1 MILFIKNEATLLKIR
16 EIYNNTTL
24 QNKKRI
30 ATNIKSQ
37 KLFFWFLIM
46 NEYDLSCH
54 LQWPGEVLFEGSA
67 GHQIL
72 SERVAWLQFE
82 LSRSVLAG
90 FDALA
95 PLTLE
100 ALLDGYEATQACT
113 SSQCQSYQGASL
125 NNLSGIPS
133 IWQEQSIC
141 KFMVFQ

>member
-1 MILFIKNEATLLKIR
+1 MKRLHTGLALLPS
-16 EIYNNTTL
+16 
-24 QNKKRI
+24 
-30 ATNIKSQ
+30 KSQ
-37 KLFFWFLIM
+37 VCGSTFKLFPLSWACRFLIM

-125 NNLSGIPS
+125 SNLSGIPS

-141 KFMVFQ
+141 KFMDVQ

>member
-1 MILFIKNEATLLKIR
+1 MKRLHTGLALLPS
-16 EIYNNTTL
+16 
-24 QNKKRI
+24 
-30 ATNIKSQ
+30 KSQ
-37 KLFFWFLIM
+37 VCGFTFKLFPLSWACRFLIM

-100 ALLDGYEATQACT
+100 ALLDATRPLRHAPHLSASRT
-113 SSQCQSYQGASL
+113 KGHHSTTCQASL
-125 NNLSGIPS
+125 AYGRSKAYAS
-133 IWQEQSIC
+133 SWFSSD
-141 KFMVFQ
+141 